1 VEDERAEPKRLLIVD
16 DDETVTA
23 SLASLL
29 GSDPVV
35 VRTAS
40 SWEQAVELLQ
50 SETFDL
56 VITDLRLSGR
66 VGMEGLDLISQI
78 KQRSPGTRVVL
89 LTAYGSPEIEREAR
103 ARGADDYW
111 EKTLPVSALLERA
124 RALGLRTRSE
134 KNQPISPAGEAVN

>member
-1 VEDERAEPKRLLIVD
+1 MEDDRAEPKRLLIVD
-16 DDETVTA
+16 DDETIIA

-50 SETFDL
+50 SEMFDL
-56 VITDLRLSGR
+56 VITDLRLSGK

-89 LTAYGSPEIEREAR
+89 LTAYGSPEIEREGR

-111 EKTLPVSALLERA
+111 EKTLPVSTLLERA
-124 RALGLRTRSE
+124 RALGLRARSE
-134 KNQPISPAGEAVN
+134 KSQSASPARRH